1 MKQMNPVFSQ
11 EYFTPPANHTQ
22 FSGDWVS
29 VRNDDPISNYLTT
42 HLWMQKNRPTKWQVA
57 RLSPAV
63 YVYQEKI
70 TGWVVAAKFYV
81 EKTGADAE
89 KHAAREHQYTQ
100 LAWKNSFPKD
110 EFRVVKP
117 LGLTNGTLFIEYV
130 SGLTL
135 EDKIA
140 IRRSKPGELRKS
152 IEKLGKF
159 LAVLHTES
167 QQKPSKPDFGGAA
180 DYGYKVVDNLSK
192 HGVLQNNPIATN
204 SLGRLIEKWA
214 AKKRMWEF
222 ELVQIHGDATTTNFI
237 FNSTGNGVAIDWE
250 RSKFD
255 DPAADIGRLAAEIMN
270 SIDRHGG
277 SYAEAQD
284 FVKILFDSYNQRLPH
299 NWNPTELGERARFYQ
314 AISTLRI
321 ARNGWLSRKDRMA
334 LVILA
339 FSLLT

>member
-1 MKQMNPVFSQ
+1 VYHP
-11 EYFTPPANHTQ
+11 Q
-22 FSGDWVS
+22 FAGDWVP
-29 VRNDDPISNYLTT
+29 VCNDDPTFHYLTT
-42 HLWMQKNRPTKWQVA
+42 HLWKQANQPAKWQVS

-70 TGWVVAAKFYV
+70 SGWAVVAKFYI

-89 KHAAREHQYTQ
+89 RHAAREHQYTQ
-100 LAWKNSFPKD
+100 LAWEISFPED
-110 EFRVVKP
+110 EFRVVQP

-140 IRRSKPGELRKS
+140 IRRSEPRALKESL
-152 IEKLGKF
+152 EKLGKF
-159 LAVLHTES
+159 LAVLHMGS
-167 QQKPSKPDFGGAA
+167 QQKSGKPDFGHAA

-204 SLGRLIEKWA
+204 SLGKLIEKWA
-214 AKKRMWEF
+214 ANQRMWAF

-237 FNSTGNGVAIDWE
+237 FPSIGNGVAIDWE

-255 DPAADIGRLAAEIMN
+255 DPAADLGRIAAEITH

-277 SYAEAQD
+277 SFAEAQD
-284 FVKILFDSYNQRLPH
+284 FVKILIDAYNKNLPH
-299 NWNPTELGERARFYQ
+299 DWNATDLGERTRFYQ

-321 ARNGWLSRKDRMA
+321 ARNGWLSRKDRLA
-334 LVILA
+334 LGILA
-339 FSLLT
+339 FSLLA